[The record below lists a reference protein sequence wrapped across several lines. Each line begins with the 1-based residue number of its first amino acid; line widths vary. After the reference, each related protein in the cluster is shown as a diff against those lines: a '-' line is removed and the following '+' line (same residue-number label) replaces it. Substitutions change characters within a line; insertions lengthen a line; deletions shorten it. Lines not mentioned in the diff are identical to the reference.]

1 MLTDPEFG
9 QHNSRTPPE
18 ELLIFAVLSRAILD
32 LFGPTTLASNQAEG
46 KKSRYEALRFL
57 TDYSGAWAKRR
68 TELCDAIG
76 FNGDDVR
83 SRVVHVLEGN
93 TKALDVYEGRGS
105 LNHVEEARELW
116 ERAKAEQAL
125 ASAQRTARSKA
136 KPKRQGVRYVEARP
150 VVMAAL
156 DQPRTVKEL
165 SDETGFSDG
174 VVRTVLNKAIEKGTV
189 EKHGHEYRLVPD
201 TPVAAAAA

>member
-1 MLTDPEFG
+1 MLTDPDFG

-32 LFGPTTLASNQAEG
+32 LFGPNTLANNQAEG

-57 TDYSGAWAKRR
+57 TDHSGAWAKRR

-83 SRVVHVLEGN
+83 ARVVRVLEGDS
-93 TKALDVYEGRGS
+93 KALDHYEGRGS

-116 ERAKAEQAL
+116 EREKDARARAPAKRPKE
-125 ASAQRTARSKA
+125 
-136 KPKRQGVRYVEARP
+136 PKRKAVRYMEARP
-150 VVMAAL
+150 KVLAL
-156 DQPRTVKEL
+156 LDRPRTVKEL

-189 EKHGHEYRLVPD
+189 EKQGAAYRVPD
-201 TPVAAAAA
+201 TPVAATAA

>member
-1 MLTDPEFG
+1 MTDPDFG

-32 LFGPTTLASNQAEG
+32 LFGPVTLTSNQAEG
-46 KKSRYEALRFL
+46 KKAKHDALRFL
-57 TDYSGAWAKRR
+57 TDHSGAWAKRR

-76 FNGDDVR
+76 FDGDDVR
-83 SRVVHVLEGN
+83 ARVIRVLEGD
-93 TKALDVYEGRGS
+93 TSALDVYEGRGS
-105 LNHVEEARELW
+105 LNQVEVARDLW
-116 ERAKAEQAL
+116 ERAKAEQAR
-125 ASAQRTARSKA
+125 ANAQRIARRKV
-136 KPKRQGVRYVEARP
+136 KPKRQGVRYAEARP

-156 DQPRTVKEL
+156 DQLRTVKEL
-165 SDETGFSDG
+165 SDQTGFSDG

-189 EKHGHEYRLVPD
+189 EKHGHEYRRVPD

>member
-1 MLTDPEFG
+1 MLTDPDFG

-32 LFGPTTLASNQAEG
+32 LFGPTTLANNQAEG
-46 KKSRYEALRFL
+46 KQSRYEALRFL
-57 TDYSGAWAKRR
+57 TDHSGAWAKRR
-68 TELCDAIG
+68 TEECELIG

-83 SRVVHVLEGN
+83 ARVIRVLEGD

-116 ERAKAEQAL
+116 EREKDARARPPAKRRKE
-125 ASAQRTARSKA
+125 
-136 KPKRQGVRYVEARP
+136 PKRKAVRYMEARP
-150 VVMAAL
+150 KVMAL
-156 DQPRTVKEL
+156 LPCTVKEL

-189 EKHGHEYRLVPD
+189 EKHGHEYRRVPD

>member
-1 MLTDPEFG
+1 MLTDPDFG
-9 QHNSRTPPE
+9 QYNSRTPPE

-46 KKSRYEALRFL
+46 KQARFEAMRFL
-57 TDYSGAWAKRR
+57 TDQSGAWAKRR

-83 SRVVHVLEGN
+83 ARVVRVLEGD
-93 TKALDVYEGRGS
+93 TKALDHYEGRGS

-116 ERAKAEQAL
+116 EREKA
-125 ASAQRTARSKA
+125 ARARPPDRPRKE
-136 KPKRQGVRYVEARP
+136 PKRKAVRYMEARP
-150 VVMAAL
+150 KVLAL
-156 DQPRTVKEL
+156 LPRTVKEL

-189 EKHGHEYRLVPD
+189 EKHGHEYRRVPD

>member
-1 MLTDPEFG
+1 MLTDPDFG

-46 KKSRYEALRFL
+46 KKSRYEAMRFL
-57 TDYSGAWAKRR
+57 TDHSGAWAKRR

-76 FNGDDVR
+76 FNSDDVR
-83 SRVVHVLEGN
+83 ARVVRVLEGD
-93 TKALDVYEGRGS
+93 TKALDHYEGRDS
-105 LNHVEEARELW
+105 LNHVEVARELW
-116 ERAKAEQAL
+116 EREKA
-125 ASAQRTARSKA
+125 ARARPPDRRRKE
-136 KPKRQGVRYVEARP
+136 PKRKAVRYVEARP
-150 VVMAAL
+150 KILAL
-156 DQPRTVKEL
+156 LPRTVKEL

-189 EKHGHEYRLVPD
+189 EKHGHEYRRVPD

>member
-57 TDYSGAWAKRR
+57 TDHSGAWAKRR

-76 FNGDDVR
+76 FNGDDVQ
-83 SRVVHVLEGN
+83 SRVVRVLEGD
-93 TKALDVYEGRGS
+93 TKALDHYEGRGS

-116 ERAKAEQAL
+116 EREKIARTR
-125 ASAQRTARSKA
+125 ASAQRTARRKT
-136 KPKRQGVRYVEARP
+136 KPKRQGVRYAEARP
-150 VVMAAL
+150 KVLAL
-156 DQPRTVKEL
+156 LPRTVKEL

-174 VVRTVLNKAIEKGTV
+174 VVRTVLNKAMEKGTV

>member
-1 MLTDPEFG
+1 MLTDPDFG

-32 LFGPTTLASNQAEG
+32 LFGPVTLTSNQAEG
-46 KKSRYEALRFL
+46 KKARHEALRFL
-57 TDYSGAWAKRR
+57 TDQSGGWAKRR

-76 FNGDDVR
+76 FDGDDVR
-83 SRVVHVLEGN
+83 ARVIRVLEGD

-116 ERAKAEQAL
+116 EREKRARAD
-125 ASAQRTARSKA
+125 AQRRKV
-136 KPKRQGVRYVEARP
+136 KPKRQGVRYMEARP
-150 VVMAAL
+150 KVMAL
-156 DQPRTVKEL
+156 LPRTVKEL

-189 EKHGHEYRLVPD
+189 EKQGAAYRVPD
-201 TPVAAAAA
+201 TPVAATAA

>member
-1 MLTDPEFG
+1 MLTDPDFG

-46 KKSRYEALRFL
+46 RKSRYEALRFL
-57 TDYSGAWAKRR
+57 TDHSGAWAKRR

-83 SRVVHVLEGN
+83 SRVVRVLEGD
-93 TKALDVYEGRGS
+93 TRALDVYEGRGS
-105 LNHVEEARELW
+105 LNHVTEARELW
-116 ERAKAEQAL
+116 EREKQAR
-125 ASAQRTARSKA
+125 ADAQTRRKV
-136 KPKRQGVRYVEARP
+136 KPKRQGVRYMEARP
-150 VVMAAL
+150 KVMAL
-156 DQPRTVKEL
+156 LERPRTVKEL

-189 EKHGHEYRLVPD
+189 EKQGAAYRVPD
-201 TPVAAAAA
+201 TPVAATAA

>member
-1 MLTDPEFG
+1 MLTDPDFG

-46 KKSRYEALRFL
+46 KKSRYEAMRFL
-57 TDYSGAWAKRR
+57 TDHSGAWAKRR

-76 FNGDDVR
+76 FNSADVR
-83 SRVVHVLEGN
+83 ARVVRVLEGD
-93 TKALDVYEGRGS
+93 TKALDHYEGRGS

-116 ERAKAEQAL
+116 EREKA
-125 ASAQRTARSKA
+125 ARARPPDRRRKE
-136 KPKRQGVRYVEARP
+136 PKRKAVRYMEARP
-150 VVMAAL
+150 KVMAL
-156 DQPRTVKEL
+156 LPRTVKEL

-174 VVRTVLNKAIEKGTV
+174 VIRTVLNKAIEKGTV
-189 EKHGHEYRLVPD
+189 EKHGHEYRRVPD

>member
-1 MLTDPEFG
+1 MLTDPDFG

-32 LFGPTTLASNQAEG
+32 LFGPTTLASNQADG

-57 TDYSGAWAKRR
+57 TDCSGAWARRR

-83 SRVVHVLEGN
+83 ARVVRVLEGD
-93 TKALDVYEGRGS
+93 TKALDHYEGRGS

-116 ERAKAEQAL
+116 EREKSARARPP
-125 ASAQRTARSKA
+125 AQRRKE
-136 KPKRQGVRYVEARP
+136 PKRKAVRYMEARP
-150 VVMAAL
+150 KVMALL
-156 DQPRTVKEL
+156 DRPRTVKEL

-174 VVRTVLNKAIEKGTV
+174 VIRTVLNKAIEKGTV
-189 EKHGHEYRLVPD
+189 EKNGPEYRGLPD
-201 TPVAAAAA
+201 TSVAAAAA

>member
-1 MLTDPEFG
+1 MLTDPDFG

-46 KKSRYEALRFL
+46 RKSRYEALRFL
-57 TDYSGAWAKRR
+57 TDQSGAWAKRR

-76 FNGDDVR
+76 FDGDDVR
-83 SRVVHVLEGN
+83 ARVMRVLEGD

-116 ERAKAEQAL
+116 EREKQAR
-125 ASAQRTARSKA
+125 ADAQTRRKV
-136 KPKRQGVRYVEARP
+136 KPKRQGVRYMEARP
-150 VVMAAL
+150 KVMELL
-156 DQPRTVKEL
+156 DRPRTVKEL

-189 EKHGHEYRLVPD
+189 EKQGAAYRVPD
-201 TPVAAAAA
+201 TPVAATAA

>member
-1 MLTDPEFG
+1 MLTDPDFG

-46 KKSRYEALRFL
+46 KKSRYEAMRFL
-57 TDYSGAWAKRR
+57 TDHSGAWAKRR

-83 SRVVHVLEGN
+83 ARVVRVLEGD
-93 TKALDVYEGRGS
+93 TKALDHYEGRGS

-116 ERAKAEQAL
+116 EREKA
-125 ASAQRTARSKA
+125 ARARPPDRRRKE
-136 KPKRQGVRYVEARP
+136 PKRKAVRYMEARP
-150 VVMAAL
+150 KVMAL
-156 DQPRTVKEL
+156 LPRTVKEL

-174 VVRTVLNKAIEKGTV
+174 VIRTVLNKAIEKGTV
-189 EKHGHEYRLVPD
+189 EKHGHEYRRVPD

>member
-1 MLTDPEFG
+1 MLTDPDFG

-46 KKSRYEALRFL
+46 QKSRYEALRFL

-83 SRVVHVLEGN
+83 SRVVRVLEGD
-93 TKALDVYEGRGS
+93 TKALDHYEGRGS
-105 LNHVEEARELW
+105 LNHVKEARELW
-116 ERAKAEQAL
+116 EREKIA
-125 ASAQRTARSKA
+125 RTRPPLQSPRKE
-136 KPKRQGVRYVEARP
+136 PKTVRYMEARP

-156 DQPRTVKEL
+156 DQLRTVKEL

-174 VVRTVLNKAIEKGTV
+174 VVRTVLKKAIEKGTV
-189 EKHGHEYRLVPD
+189 EKQGHEYRLVPD

>member
-1 MLTDPEFG
+1 MLTDPDFG

-46 KKSRYEALRFL
+46 KKSRYEAIRFL
-57 TDYSGAWAKRR
+57 TDHSGAWARR
-68 TELCDAIG
+68 RIELCDAIG

-83 SRVVHVLEGN
+83 ARVVRVLEGD
-93 TKALDVYEGRGS
+93 TKALDHYEGRGS
-105 LNHVEEARELW
+105 LNHVEVARELW
-116 ERAKAEQAL
+116 EREKA
-125 ASAQRTARSKA
+125 ARARPPDRPCKA
-136 KPKRQGVRYVEARP
+136 PKRRAVRYMEARP
-150 VVMAAL
+150 KVLAL
-156 DQPRTVKEL
+156 LPRTVKEL

-174 VVRTVLNKAIEKGTV
+174 VIRTVLNKAIEKGTV
-189 EKHGHEYRLVPD
+189 EKHGHEYRRVPD

>member
-1 MLTDPEFG
+1 MLTDPDFG

-18 ELLIFAVLSRAILD
+18 ELLIYAILSRAILD

-46 KKSRYEALRFL
+46 KKSRYEAIRFL
-57 TDYSGAWAKRR
+57 TDHSGAWAKRR
-68 TELCDAIG
+68 AELCDAIG

-83 SRVVHVLEGN
+83 ARVVRVLEGD
-93 TKALDVYEGRGS
+93 TKALDHYEGRGS

-116 ERAKAEQAL
+116 EREKDARARTD
-125 ASAQRTARSKA
+125 AQRTARPKI
-136 KPKRQGVRYVEARP
+136 KPQRQGVRYAEARP
-150 VVMAAL
+150 KVMALL
-156 DQPRTVKEL
+156 DRPHTVKEL

-174 VVRTVLNKAIEKGTV
+174 VIRTVLNKAIEKGTV
-189 EKHGHEYRLVPD
+189 EKHGPEYRGVPD

>member
-1 MLTDPEFG
+1 MLTDPDFG

-32 LFGPTTLASNQAEG
+32 LFGPVALASNQAEG
-46 KKSRYEALRFL
+46 RKSRHEALRFL
-57 TDYSGAWAKRR
+57 TDQSGAWAKRR

-76 FNGDDVR
+76 FDGDDVR
-83 SRVVHVLEGN
+83 ARVIRVLEGD

-105 LNHVEEARELW
+105 LNHVEEARKLW
-116 ERAKAEQAL
+116 EREKQAR
-125 ASAQRTARSKA
+125 ADAQTRRKV
-136 KPKRQGVRYVEARP
+136 KPKRQGVRYMEARP
-150 VVMAAL
+150 KVMALL
-156 DQPRTVKEL
+156 DRPRTVKEL

-189 EKHGHEYRLVPD
+189 EKQGAAYRVPD
-201 TPVAAAAA
+201 TPVAATAA

>member
-1 MLTDPEFG
+1 MKLTDPDFG

-46 KKSRYEALRFL
+46 KKSRYEAMRFL
-57 TDYSGAWAKRR
+57 TDHSGAWAKRR

-76 FNGDDVR
+76 FNSDDVR
-83 SRVVHVLEGN
+83 ARVVRVLEGD
-93 TKALDVYEGRGS
+93 TKALDHYEGRDS
-105 LNHVEEARELW
+105 LNHVEVARELW
-116 ERAKAEQAL
+116 EREKA
-125 ASAQRTARSKA
+125 ARARPPDRRRKE
-136 KPKRQGVRYVEARP
+136 PKRKAVRYVEARP
-150 VVMAAL
+150 KILAL
-156 DQPRTVKEL
+156 LPRTVKEL

-189 EKHGHEYRLVPD
+189 EKHGHEYRRVPD

>member
-1 MLTDPEFG
+1 MLTDPDFG

-46 KKSRYEALRFL
+46 KKSRYEAMRFL
-57 TDYSGAWAKRR
+57 TDHSGAWAKRR

-76 FNGDDVR
+76 FNSADVR
-83 SRVVHVLEGN
+83 ARVVRVLEGD
-93 TKALDVYEGRGS
+93 TKALDHYEGRGS

-116 ERAKAEQAL
+116 EREKQAR
-125 ASAQRTARSKA
+125 SPAQRPRKV
-136 KPKRQGVRYVEARP
+136 KPKRKAVRYMEARP
-150 VVMAAL
+150 KVMAL
-156 DQPRTVKEL
+156 LNRPRTVKEL

-174 VVRTVLNKAIEKGTV
+174 VIRTVLNKAIEKGIV
-189 EKHGHEYRLVPD
+189 EKNGPEYRGLPD
-201 TPVAAAAA
+201 TSVAAAAA